1 MKTSPD
7 RLQTSRWSPLPVKFC
22 SKAKYAPSGEK
33 PMKASSSLGF
43 TPRPGTAPNV
53 DTTRSPPPLKRWTL
67 TAVASEVTYTR
78 VLLWSGLHE
87 CRPSKKPPPVQLAA
101 SALVPVNI
109 SRVAI
114 TLDPGVPGLPWV
126 ADIDIICWLTSC
138 GVREP
143 VIEQVVCARAG
154 LQTPLRV
161 WAGWAE
167 GLPGGGD
174 RWECPGSFFRV
185 VLPPLDGCGP
195 R

>member
-1 MKTSPD
+1 
-7 RLQTSRWSPLPVKFC
+7 
-22 SKAKYAPSGEK
+22 
-33 PMKASSSLGF
+33 MKASPSLGC
-43 TPRPGTAPNV
+43 TPGPGPAPNV

-126 ADIDIICWLTSC
+126 ADHETICSLTSS
-138 GVREP
+138 GVQEP
-143 VIEQVVCARAG
+143 VIGQIVLGCR
-154 LQTPLRV
+154 
-161 WAGWAE
+161 
-167 GLPGGGD
+167 
-174 RWECPGSFFRV
+174 GSVTCTRT
-185 VLPPLDGCGP
+185 G
-195 R
+195 